1 MLRKLKQ
8 KRQFF
13 NIYIL
18 YIYIEYKRRKME
30 KETTKFEFKVIE
42 NNNELVTNPM
52 LRKAPKASNEMMAK
66 FLEFRQA
73 KRFAPKDLV

>member
-1 MLRKLKQ
+1 
-8 KRQFF
+8 
-13 NIYIL
+13 
-18 YIYIEYKRRKME
+18 ME

-52 LRKAPKASNEMMAK
+52 VRKAPKTSNEMMAK